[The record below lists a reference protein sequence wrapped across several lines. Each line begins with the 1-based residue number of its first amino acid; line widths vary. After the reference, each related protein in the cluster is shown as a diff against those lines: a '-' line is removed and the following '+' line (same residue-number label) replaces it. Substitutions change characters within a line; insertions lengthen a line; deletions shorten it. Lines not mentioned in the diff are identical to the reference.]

1 MRKLDVTYDKQNL
14 PKKLV
19 QEIELIDL
27 LNSFPHLVKPQV
39 YKMKGVNAADIRMN
53 HSDMSFSEYYEYL
66 KGYSGIADVE
76 VKAAKKN
83 LLGKDR
89 PLTVAVYDKAKRTI
103 YSQEAVD
110 AERVRALIASH
121 YTLPRRRTVERTIR
135 SIEDGEYQID
145 KELSLKTGERFE
157 RKRYRYLFLYS
168 TGKKNDLKNCML
180 AYKLSRDEITEA
192 CRQKVW
198 IQEKTKD
205 GKVVNDDVEDPEALK
220 DAKLAPR
227 MVLKRF
233 DIYFTFNN
241 LYRVVL
247 RKM

>member
-1 MRKLDVTYDKQNL
+1 MR
-14 PKKLV
+14 
-19 QEIELIDL
+19 
-27 LNSFPHLVKPQV
+27 
-39 YKMKGVNAADIRMN
+39 GVNDADIRMN

-83 LLGKDR
+83 LLGKNK
-89 PLTVAVYDKAKRTI
+89 PLTVTVYDKTKRAMYAQDAI
-103 YSQEAVD
+103 E
-110 AERVRALIASH
+110 AERIRTLISSV

-145 KELSLKTGERFE
+145 KELSLNSDERFE

-180 AYKLSRDEITEA
+180 AYKLSRDEIAEA
-192 CRQKVW
+192 CRQRVW

-205 GKVVNDDVEDPEALK
+205 GKVVNDDVEDPETLK
-220 DAKLAPR
+220 DARLAPR

-233 DIYFTFNN
+233 DIYFTFTN
-241 LYRVVL
+241 LHRVVL